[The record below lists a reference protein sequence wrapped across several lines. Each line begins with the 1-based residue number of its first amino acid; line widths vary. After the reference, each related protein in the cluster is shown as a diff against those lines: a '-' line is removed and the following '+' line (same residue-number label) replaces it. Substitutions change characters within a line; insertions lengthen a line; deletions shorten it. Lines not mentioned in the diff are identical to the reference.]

1 MLGNNKY
8 KFLFMLFLV
17 IGAGIL
23 TYIFK
28 NVLETGILF
37 THFFYIPIIMACVWW
52 KQRGLMVTVL
62 LSIVLVAGQNL
73 FGAYS
78 LTINDAIRIVM
89 LFVISVITVLLSEQ
103 LTATKDDLSASEEKY
118 RTIFETTGSAMVI
131 VDNQKNILLMN
142 REFERLS
149 GLRKDAAEHRKLIT
163 DFVDECDRE
172 RVESY
177 HWQRRRQPNDAPKNY
192 EFKFI
197 NRKGDVRYV
206 FANVD
211 LVRGTSNSV
220 ISLLD
225 ITELKQVSESQR
237 ILQQQLA
244 ETLERVV
251 SGFIP
256 ICANCKKIRSKDDNW
271 IEIESFLQDK
281 TKAEFSHGIC
291 PDCVR
296 LLYPEIISRS

>member
-1 MLGNNKY
+1 
-8 KFLFMLFLV
+8 MLFLV

-23 TYIFK
+23 TYFFK
-28 NVLETGILF
+28 NVLETGIIF
-37 THFFYIPIIMACVWW
+37 THFFYIPIVMACVWW
-52 KQRGLMVTVL
+52 KLRGLMVTVL
-62 LSIVLVAGQNL
+62 LSIVLVAGQYL
-73 FGAYS
+73 FSAYS
-78 LTINDAIRIVM
+78 ITVNDAIRIAM

-118 RTIFETTGSAMVI
+118 RTIFETTGSATVI
-131 VDNQKNILLMN
+131 VDNEKTILLMN

-149 GLRKDAAEHRKLIT
+149 GFRKDIVEHQKLIT

-177 HWQRRRQPNDAPKNY
+177 HWQRRGQPYDAPKSY
-192 EFKFI
+192 EFKFV

-211 LVRGTSNSV
+211 LIRGTSNSV

-237 ILQQQLA
+237 ILQQRLA

-256 ICANCKKIRSKDDNW
+256 ICARCKKIRSEDDNW

-281 TKAEFSHGIC
+281 TKADFSHGIC
-291 PDCVR
+291 PDCAM
-296 LLYPEIISRS
+296 LLYPDILSGS